1 MVGMTEFDTLL
12 FAYCCIPCQLSLAIV
27 HQPKALSANKD
38 YLVTYHCQHS
48 CEQLEG
54 NAGKY
59 GGGRKRTRM
68 RDPRNIFM

>member
-1 MVGMTEFDTLL
+1 M
-12 FAYCCIPCQLSLAIV
+12 SLAIV
-27 HQPKALSANKD
+27 HQPKALSATED

-68 RDPRNIFM
+68 RDPWNFFT